1 MPCERGGEAVGV
13 ALAPHL
19 AVGDDVEPGALLVAD
34 GEQRGVVL
42 RLVEPLRVDA
52 PQLARAHAR
61 REAGGELLAVDQPV
75 GLGVGA
81 DEAGGEHGGH
91 PSIIA
96 AARAPIIID
105 GALVLPVVTDGM
117 IDASA
122 TRRPSTP

>member
-1 MPCERGGEAVGV
+1 MASSV
-13 ALAPHL
+13 ASSWASR
-19 AVGDDVEPGALLVAD
+19 EPA
-34 GEQRGVVL
+34 
-42 RLVEPLRVDA
+42 RVDA

-61 REAGGELLAVDQPV
+61 GNVRLQRLAVDEPV
-75 GLGVGA
+75 GLRIGA
-81 DEAGGEHGGH
+81 DEAGGKQGH

>member
-1 MPCERGGEAVGV
+1 MQRRGEAVGV
-13 ALAPHL
+13 ALAADL
-19 AVGDDVEPGALLVAD
+19 AVGDDVQPGALLVAD
-34 GEQRGVVL
+34 GEQRRVVL
-42 RLVEPLRVDA
+42 GLGEPARVDA

-61 REAGGELLAVDQPV
+61 GNVRLQRLAIDEPV
-75 GLGVGA
+75 GLRIGA
-81 DEAGGEHGGH
+81 DEAGGQQSH